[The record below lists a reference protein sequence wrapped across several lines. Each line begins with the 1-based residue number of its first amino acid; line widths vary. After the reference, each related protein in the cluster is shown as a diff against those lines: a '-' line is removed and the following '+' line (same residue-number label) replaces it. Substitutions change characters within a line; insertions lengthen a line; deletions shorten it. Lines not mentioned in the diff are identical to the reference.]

1 MIRPRIFCS
10 IRQAIRKALLFSLA
24 RILPASFLLDKR
36 HFKIWEKRGYHIT
49 PIHFYSPIPDTR
61 ELNNEVF
68 KRRSTLKGI
77 KINEKMQ
84 LELLAIFSKAYKV
97 EYDRFPREK
106 TSNPNNFYLENGA
119 FGSVDAEILY
129 SFVRYFKPRMIY
141 EVGSGFSTLLFA
153 KAILQNKE
161 DSPLASCSLYSFEPY
176 PGEMLKKGFPGLTK
190 LVEKKVQDIQLGVF

>member
-106 TSNPNNFYLENGA
+106 TSAPNDFYLENGV
-119 FGSVDAEILY
+119 FGSVDAEMLY
-129 SFVRYFKPRMIY
+129 FFVRYFKPRMIY